1 LIEKNKILVGRDD
14 MSLAGKKVAVVGGSS
29 SIGLA
34 TVALIKREGAEVVI
48 VSRNAECLKAA
59 ADKLGARTA

>member
-1 LIEKNKILVGRDD
+1 